1 MTDDEKQPSEDVHAR
16 GSTDETARSAGP
28 VAEEDSSSSQAAGEE
43 PTSTPPADEASESDG
58 AQDEAPEASSLR
70 TTRLRRSSFRTRR
83 PLTSVAE
90 QEEDADAEETPAG
103 ASDEVAEDAD
113 EGSQGDGAPADGG
126 GSEAEQP
133 AVEEGPA
140 DTAESPAEEPEAEK
154 KAEKKKDVIP
164 GADLEPIAVES
175 SEARPLSA
183 EERARKEAEEEER
196 AQREAALTGDGE
208 EEESPA
214 SRAPAK
220 MESGSRFQATGKRK
234 RSIARVTLL
243 PGDGK
248 FEINGRGL
256 EEFFPRPLHQTMAK
270 QPLTTTG
277 YETTVDVRIRVHG
290 GGIGGQAGAVRHG
303 ISRALTE
310 IDPELRGELKRRGF
324 LTRDARVKERR
335 KAGLKKARKKPQFS
349 KR

>member
-1 MTDDEKQPSEDVHAR
+1 MTEDEKQPSEDVTPEDTDAD
-16 GSTDETARSAGP
+16 GSATGP
-28 VAEEDSSSSQAAGEE
+28 VAEDDSSSSQAAGEE
-43 PTSTPPADEASESDG
+43 PTSTPPAEAASESDG
-58 AQDEAPEASSLR
+58 SQDEAPQVEQPQDDGSSEAEQAHDEE
-70 TTRLRRSSFRTRR
+70 
-83 PLTSVAE
+83 PAEEPADAPVAE
-90 QEEDADAEETPAG
+90 QEENADAEEAPAV
-103 ASDEVAEDAD
+103 ASDEVAEDSD
-113 EGSQGDGAPADGG
+113 EGSQGNGAPADGG

-133 AVEEGPA
+133 AV
-140 DTAESPAEEPEAEK
+140 
-154 KAEKKKDVIP
+154 KKKDVIP

-175 SEARPLSA
+175 GEARPLSA
-183 EERARKEAEEEER
+183 EERARREAEEEER
-196 AQREAALTGDGE
+196 AQREAALSGDG

-277 YETTVDVRIRVHG
+277 YETTVDVRVRVHG

>member
-1 MTDDEKQPSEDVHAR
+1 MTDDENKETSEDATPDDA
-16 GSTDETARSAGP
+16 GPTPTTAGP

-43 PTSTPPADEASESDG
+43 PTCTPPAEEASEAD
-58 AQDEAPEASSLR
+58 AVR
-70 TTRLRRSSFRTRR
+70 TRRLRRSLPTTRR
-83 PLTSVAE
+83 RGAAGRAPPRRPRPL
-90 QEEDADAEETPAG
+90 QEEPRPPRRSRGRRGGARRRGAAE
-103 ASDEVAEDAD
+103 
-113 EGSQGDGAPADGG
+113 
-126 GSEAEQP
+126 
-133 AVEEGPA
+133 
-140 DTAESPAEEPEAEK
+140 EK

-164 GADLEPIAVES
+164 GADLEPIAVDSGE
-175 SEARPLSA
+175 ERPLSA
-183 EERARKEAEEEER
+183 EERARREAEEEER
-196 AQREAALTGDGE
+196 AQREAELVGE
-208 EEESPA
+208 GVEEESSAA

-248 FEINGRGL
+248 FEINGRSI

-270 QPLTTTG
+270 QPLATTG
-277 YETTVDVRIRVHG
+277 YESSVDVRVRVHG

-335 KAGLKKARKKPQFS
+335 KAGLKKARKRPQFS